1 MSATL
6 RINKFT
12 IKEINK
18 HTKVPDYDIA
28 KLMYYL
34 NCAFSVIS
42 FNDYDKK
49 LIDYEKFYNLTD
61 KEKNEVIELCKI
73 FKPQKFIDSHIFIS
87 DPGNLTE
94 KYSNCFFRISD
105 EKLGVYANREIVFGN
120 RIIKTLKIMVFKP
133 IWLDENYY
141 TPLEEIEKK
150 INNKKQIQR
159 LLSLFQSTSESRSF
173 YHRNTLPSS
182 AISSP
187 KKNFKLKIAIIICS
201 IILIL
206 LILFLILY
214 FSLKKKMIKK
224 KKKDV

>member
-61 KEKNEVIELCKI
+61 KEKNEV
-73 FKPQKFIDSHIFIS
+73 
-87 DPGNLTE
+87 
-94 KYSNCFFRISD
+94 
-105 EKLGVYANREIVFGN
+105 
-120 RIIKTLKIMVFKP
+120 
-133 IWLDENYY
+133 
-141 TPLEEIEKK
+141 
-150 INNKKQIQR
+150 NKN
-159 LLSLFQSTSESRSF
+159 S
-173 YHRNTLPSS
+173 
-182 AISSP
+182 
-187 KKNFKLKIAIIICS
+187 
-201 IILIL
+201 
-206 LILFLILY
+206 
-214 FSLKKKMIKK
+214 
-224 KKKDV
+224 